1 MNQRAANIGAAI
13 SFFAAGIV
21 VGLGFIAAW
30 VKFTATRPDL
40 LDLLDVGR
48 VQFGA
53 LHWVELALVPLAC
66 LWIWLGG
73 ARGPRKWVAV
83 TAVSFVIQAV
93 LIQPPLH
100 TRMVERLAG
109 KTLPD
114 SNLHIA
120 YVVVSLALTVALVGQ
135 GFVAISQKND

>member
-83 TAVSFVIQAV
+83 TAVSFLIQAV

-109 KTLPD
+109 ETLPD